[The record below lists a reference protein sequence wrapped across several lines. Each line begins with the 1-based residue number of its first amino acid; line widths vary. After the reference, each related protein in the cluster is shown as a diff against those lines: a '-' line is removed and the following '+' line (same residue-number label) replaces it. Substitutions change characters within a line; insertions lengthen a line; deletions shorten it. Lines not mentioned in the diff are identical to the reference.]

1 MQIWAGIREI
11 ISNMLGI
18 NTVSSI
24 LGTMYNLY
32 PLENNL
38 MMEAIEEWGLMYQDK
53 AEWLHEPDSGNPVY
67 IASLGLPAFISSEK
81 TRMALLE
88 FESEITAPKLV
99 KEEVN
104 PNYFPPTT
112 DKFGNVKVSGQSQTI
127 YKEETIGTTERAEY
141 MNEEYQRKVVGRLR
155 NQIEYGVAKGSM
167 IIKPYVRRV
176 KEQLVAGVEDENAP
190 DKYIMEFDFIQ
201 ADCFYPLAF
210 SEDVLTE
217 VAFVQTKEDKGV
229 TYTRLEH
236 HKLIG
241 NRVEITNKA
250 FMSNSNTL
258 VANITGANFGKEIS
272 LSSVPEWKDIP
283 EKAVVCN
290 VDRML
295 FGYFKMPMA
304 NTIDTKSP
312 MGMSVFGRARTL
324 IRDADMQYSRLLWEF
339 EGGQLAI
346 DIDRDAM
353 GFMNDTEGGT
363 HRVMSQLQNRLYR
376 QIDLGESDTY
386 KPFSPQLR
394 DSSLI
399 NGLNTI
405 LMKIEDVCELSH
417 GTLSDVAAEARTA
430 TEIKILRQRSY
441 SSVQEIQKAL
451 QRALDGVIYT
461 MDVYCTLY
469 NIVGDVVKDENG
481 KVDMKKLGRYEVSY
495 DWDDSIIV
503 DKDTELQKNM
513 QLLSAGLK
521 SKVEVR
527 SWSEGETKQQA
538 AEALERIARE
548 NQEAIERNMMVSS
561 QMGKQ
566 INGGND
572 KESSKT
578 GNETTKEGSDEEE
591 TKVVGQKPSQQEQMQ
606 NLSQNGTV

>member
-24 LGTMYNLY
+24 LGTMYNIA
-32 PLENNL
+32 PLESNL

-53 AEWLHEPDSGNPVY
+53 AEWLHEPTQGNPVY

-88 FESEITAPKLV
+88 FESEITAPKEV
-99 KEEVN
+99 KEVKNEA
-104 PNYFPPTT
+104 YFPPTT
-112 DKFGNVKVSGQSQTI
+112 DMFGNIKVSGQPQMK
-127 YKEETIGTTERAEY
+127 YEEKTIGPTERATY
-141 MNEEYQRKVVGRLR
+141 MNDEYQRKVVNRLR

-167 IIKPYVRRV
+167 IIKPYVRKV
-176 KEQLVAGVEDENAP
+176 KEQLIAGVEDPNAQ

-210 SEDVLTE
+210 SEDMLTE

-250 FMSNSNTL
+250 FESNTNTL
-258 VANITGANFGKEIS
+258 LSNVTGANFGKEIP
-272 LSSVPEWKDIP
+272 LATVYEWKDIP
-283 EKAVVCN
+283 PKASVVN

-324 IRDADMQYSRLLWEF
+324 IRDADKQYSRLLWEF
-339 EGGQLAI
+339 EGGELAI
-346 DIDRDAM
+346 DIDRDSLK
-353 GFMNDTEGGT
+353 FMKDEQGND
-363 HRVMSQLQNRLYR
+363 HRVMGTLQERLYR
-376 QIDLGESDTY
+376 PLDLGESDTY

-394 DSSLI
+394 DNSLI
-399 NGLNTI
+399 SGLNTI

-451 QRALDGVIYT
+451 QHALEDVVYT

-469 NIVGDVVKDENG
+469 NIVGDVSKKDG
-481 KVDMKKLGRYEVSY
+481 KVDVSKIGKY
-495 DWDDSIIV
+495 NISFNWDDSIIV
-503 DKDTELQKNM
+503 DKDTELQKNL

-527 SWSEGETKQQA
+527 AWAEGETEQQA
-538 AEALERIARE
+538 QDALEKISRE

-561 QMGKQ
+561 QMGQQVQK
-566 INGGND
+566 D
-572 KESSKT
+572 KA
-578 GNETTKEGSDEEE
+578 GQPNEGEPQQSEEQQDN
-591 TKVVGQKPSQQEQMQ
+591 TSQQQMMK
-606 NLSQNGTV
+606 NLSEQGQV

>member
-1 MQIWAGIREI
+1 MQLWAGIREI

-18 NTVSSI
+18 NSLSTV
-24 LGTMYNLY
+24 LGTMYDIA
-32 PLENNL
+32 PLESNAML
-38 MMEAIEEWGLMYQDK
+38 QAIEEWGLMYQDK
-53 AEWLHEPDSGNPVY
+53 AEWLHEPDAGNPTYV
-67 IASLGLPAFISSEK
+67 ASLGLPAFISSEK

-88 FESEITAPKLV
+88 FESEITAPKVV
-99 KEEVN
+99 KEEKN

-112 DKFGNVKVSGQSQTI
+112 DQFGNVQVSGQSQTI
-127 YKEETIGTTERAEY
+127 YTEETIGETARAEY
-141 MNEEYQRKVVGRLR
+141 MNEEYQRKVVARLR

-176 KEQLVAGVEDENAP
+176 KEQLVAGVEDPDAP

-210 SEDVLTE
+210 SEDMLTE
-217 VAFVQTKEDKGV
+217 VAFIQTKEDKGV

-236 HKLIG
+236 HKLVG
-241 NRVEITNKA
+241 NRVEISNKA
-250 FMSNSNTL
+250 FASNTNTL
-258 VANITGANFGKEIS
+258 ASNITGANFGKEVP
-272 LSSVPEWKDIP
+272 LSSVYEWKDIP
-283 EKAVVCN
+283 EKAMVCN

-312 MGMSVFGRARTL
+312 MGMSVFGRAKNL
-324 IRDADMQYSRLLWEF
+324 IKDADKQYSRLLWEF

-353 GFMNDTEGGT
+353 GFMKDGKGND
-363 HRVMSQLQNRLYR
+363 HRVMSQLQERLYR

-394 DSSLI
+394 DASLI

-451 QRALDGVIYT
+451 QRTLDDVIYA

-469 NIVGDVVKDENG
+469 NIVGDVVKDGDG
-481 KVDMKKLGRYEVSY
+481 KVDMQKLGRYEVSY

-513 QLLSAGLK
+513 QLLSAGLM

-527 SWSEGETKQQA
+527 SWAEGETKLQA
-538 AEALERIARE
+538 AEALERIAKE
-548 NQEAIERNMMVSS
+548 NQEAIERNMLVSS
-561 QMGKQ
+561 QMGQQVRSGNKT
-566 INGGND
+566 NGNGN
-572 KESSKT
+572 
-578 GNETTKEGSDEEE
+578 GNEEE
-591 TKVVGQKPSQQEQMQ
+591 TRVVGQKPSQQEQMQ

>member
-1 MQIWAGIREI
+1 MQIWAGIRER
-11 ISNMLGI
+11 ISKMLGI

-24 LGTMYNLY
+24 LGTMYNLH

-53 AEWLHEPDSGNPVY
+53 AEWLHEPAAGNPVY

-81 TRMALLE
+81 TRMTLLE
-88 FESEITAPKLV
+88 FESEITAPKEV
-99 KEEVN
+99 KEIEN
-104 PNYFPPTT
+104 PDYTPPTT
-112 DKFGNVKVSGQSQTI
+112 DAFGNIKVSGQPQTK
-127 YKEETIGTTERAEY
+127 YEEKTIGPTDRAEY
-141 MNEEYQRKVVGRLR
+141 MNSEYQRKVVGRLR

-167 IIKPYVRRV
+167 IIKPYVRKV
-176 KEQLVAGVEDENAP
+176 KEQLVAGVEDPDAP
-190 DKYIMEFDFIQ
+190 DKYVMDFDFIQ

-210 SEDVLTE
+210 SDDMITE

-250 FMSNSNTL
+250 FESNTNTL
-258 VANITGANFGKEIS
+258 LSNVTGANFGNEIP
-272 LSSVPEWKDIP
+272 LSTVYEWKDIP
-283 EKAVVCN
+283 PKASVVN

-312 MGMSVFGRARTL
+312 MGMSVFGRAKTL
-324 IRDADMQYSRLLWEF
+324 IRDADKQYSRLLWEF
-339 EGGQLAI
+339 EGGELAV
-346 DIDRDAM
+346 DIDRDALK
-353 GFMNDTEGGT
+353 FMKDEQGND
-363 HRVMSQLQNRLYR
+363 HRVMGTLQERLYR
-376 QIDLGESDTY
+376 PLDLGESDTY

-394 DSSLI
+394 DNSLI

-451 QRALDGVIYT
+451 QRALEDVIYT

-469 NIVGDVVKDENG
+469 NIVGDVKKDKNG
-481 KVDMKKLGRYEVSY
+481 KVDTDKMGRYAVSFN
-495 DWDDSIIV
+495 WDDSIII
-503 DKDTELQKNM
+503 DKDTELQK
-513 QLLSAGLK
+513 QLTLMNSGLK

-527 SWSEGETKQQA
+527 SWAEGETKQQA
-538 AEALERIARE
+538 ADALERIAKE

-561 QMGKQ
+561 QMGQ
-566 INGGND
+566 QVQND
-572 KESSKT
+572 KGGTKKT
-578 GNETTKEGSDEEE
+578 TDQQQGQEEQPPNS
-591 TKVVGQKPSQQEQMQ
+591 GSQQQMMK

>member
-1 MQIWAGIREI
+1 MQLWAGIREI

-18 NTVSSI
+18 STVSNI
-24 LGTMYNLY
+24 LGSMYNLV
-32 PLENNL
+32 PLENNA
-38 MMEAIEEWGLMYQDK
+38 MMKAIEEWGLMYQDK
-53 AEWLHEPDSGNPVY
+53 AEWLHEPDTGNPVY

-88 FESEITAPKLV
+88 FESEITAPKIL
-99 KEEVN
+99 KEEEN

-112 DKFGNVKVSGQSQTI
+112 DAFGNVKVSGQSQTI
-127 YKEETIGTTERAEY
+127 YKEETVGDTARAEY
-141 MNEEYQRKVVGRLR
+141 MNEEYQRKVVNRLR

-167 IIKPYVRRV
+167 IIKPYVRKV
-176 KEQLVAGVEDENAP
+176 KEQLVAGVEDPDAP

-210 SEDVLTE
+210 SDDTLTE
-217 VAFVQTKEDKGV
+217 VAFIQTKEDKGV

-236 HKLIG
+236 HKLVG

-250 FMSNSNTL
+250 FMSDTNTL
-258 VANITGANFGKEIS
+258 LNSITGANFGKEIP
-272 LSSVPEWKDIP
+272 LSTVYEWKDIP
-283 EKAVVCN
+283 QKAMVCN

-295 FGYFKMPMA
+295 FGYFKMPIA

-312 MGMSVFGRARTL
+312 MGMSVFGRARKL
-324 IRDADMQYSRLLWEF
+324 IKDADMQYSRLLWEF
-339 EGGQLAI
+339 EGGELAI

-353 GFMNDTEGGT
+353 NFAKGADGKD
-363 HRVMSQLQNRLYR
+363 HRVMSKLQQRLYR
-376 QIDLGESDTY
+376 EVDLGESDTY

-451 QRALDGVIYT
+451 QKALEDVIYT

-469 NIVGDVVKDENG
+469 NIVGDVNKDESG
-481 KVDMKKLGRYEVSY
+481 KIDVEKIGKYATSFN
-495 DWDDSIIV
+495 WDDSIIV

-527 SWSEGETKQQA
+527 SWAEGETKQQA
-538 AEALERIARE
+538 AEALERIAKE
-548 NQEAIERNMMVSS
+548 NQEAIERNMLVSS
-561 QMGKQ
+561 QMGQ
-566 INGGND
+566 QVRD
-572 KESSKT
+572 KSQT
-578 GNETTKEGSDEEE
+578 NPTEGEE

-606 NLSQNGTV
+606 NLSQQGTV

>member
-1 MQIWAGIREI
+1 MQLWAGIREI

-18 NTVSSI
+18 STVSNI
-24 LGTMYNLY
+24 LGSMYNLV
-32 PLENNL
+32 PLENNA
-38 MMEAIEEWGLMYQDK
+38 MMKAIEEWGLMYQDK
-53 AEWLHEPDSGNPVY
+53 AEWLHEPDTGNPVY

-88 FESEITAPKLV
+88 FESEITAPKIL
-99 KEEVN
+99 KEEEN

-112 DKFGNVKVSGQSQTI
+112 DAFGNVKVSGQSQTI
-127 YKEETIGTTERAEY
+127 YKEETVGDTARAEY
-141 MNEEYQRKVVGRLR
+141 MNEEYQRKVVNRLR

-167 IIKPYVRRV
+167 IIKPYVRKV
-176 KEQLVAGVEDENAP
+176 KEQLVAGVEDPDAP

-210 SEDVLTE
+210 SDDTLTE
-217 VAFVQTKEDKGV
+217 VAFIQTKEDKGV

-236 HKLIG
+236 HKLVG

-250 FMSNSNTL
+250 FMSDTNTL
-258 VANITGANFGKEIS
+258 LNSITGANFGKEIP
-272 LSSVPEWKDIP
+272 LSTVYEWKDIP
-283 EKAVVCN
+283 QKAMVCN

-295 FGYFKMPMA
+295 FGYFKMPIA

-312 MGMSVFGRARTL
+312 MGMSVFGRARKL
-324 IRDADMQYSRLLWEF
+324 IKDADMQYSRLLWEF
-339 EGGQLAI
+339 EGGELAI

-353 GFMNDTEGGT
+353 NFAKGADGKE
-363 HRVMSQLQNRLYR
+363 HRVMSKLQQRLYR
-376 QIDLGESDTY
+376 EVDLGESDTY

-451 QRALDGVIYT
+451 QKALEDVIYT

-469 NIVGDVVKDENG
+469 NIVGDVNKDESG
-481 KVDMKKLGRYEVSY
+481 KIDVEKIGKYATSFN
-495 DWDDSIIV
+495 WDDSIIV

-527 SWSEGETKQQA
+527 SWAEGETKQQA
-538 AEALERIARE
+538 AEALERIAKE
-548 NQEAIERNMMVSS
+548 NQEAIERNMLVSS
-561 QMGKQ
+561 QMGQ
-566 INGGND
+566 QVRD
-572 KESSKT
+572 KSQT
-578 GNETTKEGSDEEE
+578 NPTEGEE

-606 NLSQNGTV
+606 NLSQQGTV

>member
-1 MQIWAGIREI
+1 
-11 ISNMLGI
+11 MLGI
-18 NTVSSI
+18 NSLSTV
-24 LGTMYNLY
+24 LGTMYNIA
-32 PLENNL
+32 PLESNE
-38 MMEAIEEWGLMYQDK
+38 MMNAIEEWGLMYQDK

-88 FESEITAPKLV
+88 FESEITAPKVL
-99 KEEVN
+99 KEEAN

-112 DKFGNVKVSGQSQTI
+112 DEFGNVKVSGQSQTI
-127 YKEETIGTTERAEY
+127 YKEETIGETARAEY
-141 MNEEYQRKVVGRLR
+141 MNEEYQRKVVDRLR

-167 IIKPYVRRV
+167 IIKPYVRKV
-176 KEQLVAGVEDENAP
+176 KEQLVAGVEDPNAE

-210 SEDVLTE
+210 SEDMLTE
-217 VAFVQTKEDKGV
+217 VAFIQTKEDKGV

-236 HKLIG
+236 HKLVG
-241 NRVEITNKA
+241 NRVEISNKA
-250 FMSNSNTL
+250 FMSNTNTL
-258 VANITGANFGKEIS
+258 TSSITGANFGKEVP
-272 LSSVPEWKDIP
+272 LSSVYEWKDIP
-283 EKAVVCN
+283 EKAMVCN

-304 NTIDTKSP
+304 NTIDTRSP
-312 MGMSVFGRARTL
+312 MGMSVFGRAKKL

-353 GFMNDTEGGT
+353 GFMKDGKGGE

-451 QRALDGVIYT
+451 QKALDDVIYT

-469 NIVGDVVKDENG
+469 NIVGDVVKTDDG
-481 KVDMKKLGRYEVSY
+481 KVDMTKLGRYDVSY
-495 DWDDSIIV
+495 NWDDSIIV

-513 QLLSAGLK
+513 QLLTAGLK

-527 SWSEGETKQQA
+527 SWAEGETKQQA
-538 AEALERIARE
+538 AEALERIAKE
-548 NQEAIERNMMVSS
+548 NQEAIERNMLVSS

-566 INGGND
+566 INGGNGN
-572 KESSKT
+572 KT
-578 GNETTKEGSDEEE
+578 EGNDNEEE
-591 TKVVGQKPSQQEQMQ
+591 TKVIGQKPSQQEQMQ

>member
-1 MQIWAGIREI
+1 
-11 ISNMLGI
+11 MLGI
-18 NTVSSI
+18 NTLSTV
-24 LGTMYNLY
+24 LGTMYNIA
-32 PLENNL
+32 PLESSEML
-38 MMEAIEEWGLMYQDK
+38 KAIEEWGLMYQDK
-53 AEWLHEPDSGNPVY
+53 AEWLHEPDFGNPTYV
-67 IASLGLPAFISSEK
+67 ASLGLPAFISSEK

-88 FESEITAPKLV
+88 FESEITAPKVL
-99 KEEVN
+99 KEEKN

-112 DKFGNVKVSGQSQTI
+112 DQFGNVRVSGQSQTI
-127 YKEETIGTTERAEY
+127 YKEETIGETARAEY
-141 MNEEYQRKVVGRLR
+141 MNDEYQRKVVSRLR

-167 IIKPYVRRV
+167 IIKPYVRKV
-176 KEQLVAGVEDENAP
+176 KEQLVAGVEDPNAP

-210 SEDVLTE
+210 SEDMLTE
-217 VAFVQTKEDKGV
+217 VAFIQTKEDKGV

-236 HKLIG
+236 HKLVG

-250 FMSNSNTL
+250 FMSNTNTL
-258 VANITGANFGKEIS
+258 TSSITGANFGQEIP
-272 LSSVPEWKDIP
+272 LSTVYEWKDIP
-283 EKAVVCN
+283 AKAMVCN

-312 MGMSVFGRARTL
+312 MGMSVFGRAKTL

-353 GFMNDTEGGT
+353 GFMKDTKGGE
-363 HRVMSQLQNRLYR
+363 HRVMTQLQERLYR

-451 QRALDGVIYT
+451 QRALDDVIYT

-469 NIVGDVVKDENG
+469 NIVGDVVKTDDG
-481 KVDMKKLGRYEVSY
+481 KVDMAKLGRYDVSY
-495 DWDDSIIV
+495 NWDDSIIV

-527 SWSEGETKQQA
+527 SWAEGETKQQA
-538 AEALERIARE
+538 AEALERIAKE
-548 NQEAIERNMMVSS
+548 NQEAIERNMLVSS
-561 QMGKQ
+561 QMGQQVRGKSGS
-566 INGGND
+566 GG
-572 KESSKT
+572 E
-578 GNETTKEGSDEEE
+578 EEGE

>member
-1 MQIWAGIREI
+1 MQLWAGIREI

-18 NTVSSI
+18 NSLSTV
-24 LGTMYNLY
+24 LGTMYNIA
-32 PLENNL
+32 PLESNAML
-38 MMEAIEEWGLMYQDK
+38 QAIEEWGLMYQDK
-53 AEWLHEPDSGNPVY
+53 ADWLHEPDAGNPTYV
-67 IASLGLPAFISSEK
+67 ASLGLPAFISSEK

-88 FESEITAPKLV
+88 FESEITAPKVV
-99 KEEVN
+99 KEEKN

-112 DKFGNVKVSGQSQTI
+112 DQFGNVRVSGQSQTI
-127 YKEETIGTTERAEY
+127 YTEETIGETARAEY
-141 MNEEYQRKVVGRLR
+141 MNEEYQRKVVARLR

-176 KEQLVAGVEDENAP
+176 KEQLVAGVEDPDAP

-210 SEDVLTE
+210 SEDMLTE
-217 VAFVQTKEDKGV
+217 VAFIQTKEDKGV

-236 HKLIG
+236 HKLVG
-241 NRVEITNKA
+241 NRVEISNKA
-250 FMSNSNTL
+250 FMSNTNTL
-258 VANITGANFGKEIS
+258 ASNITGANFGKEVP
-272 LSSVPEWKDIP
+272 LSSVYEWKDIP
-283 EKAVVCN
+283 EKAMVCN

-312 MGMSVFGRARTL
+312 MGMSVFGRAKNL
-324 IRDADMQYSRLLWEF
+324 IKDADKQYSRLLWEF

-353 GFMNDTEGGT
+353 GFMKDGKGND
-363 HRVMSQLQNRLYR
+363 HRGMSQLQERLYR

-399 NGLNTI
+399 NGLNVI

-451 QRALDGVIYT
+451 QRALDDVIYA

-469 NIVGDVVKDENG
+469 NIVGDVVKDGDG
-481 KVDMKKLGRYEVSY
+481 KVDMQKLGRYEVSY
-495 DWDDSIIV
+495 DWDDSIVV

-513 QLLSAGLK
+513 QLLSAGLM

-527 SWSEGETKQQA
+527 SWAEGETKLQA
-538 AEALERIARE
+538 AEALERIAKE
-548 NQEAIERNMMVSS
+548 NQEAIERNMLVSS
-561 QMGKQ
+561 QMGQ
-566 INGGND
+566 QVRSGNASNGNGN
-572 KESSKT
+572 
-578 GNETTKEGSDEEE
+578 GNEEE
-591 TKVVGQKPSQQEQMQ
+591 TRVVGQKPSQQEQMQ

>member
-18 NTVSSI
+18 NSLSTV
-24 LGTMYNLY
+24 LGTMYDIA
-32 PLENNL
+32 PLESNAML
-38 MMEAIEEWGLMYQDK
+38 QAIEEWGLMYQDK
-53 AEWLHEPDSGNPVY
+53 AEWLHEPDAGNPTYV
-67 IASLGLPAFISSEK
+67 ASLGLPAFISSEK

-99 KEEVN
+99 KEEKN

-112 DKFGNVKVSGQSQTI
+112 DQFGNVRVSGQSQTI
-127 YKEETIGTTERAEY
+127 YTEETIGETARAEY
-141 MNEEYQRKVVGRLR
+141 MNDEYQRKVVGRLR

-176 KEQLVAGVEDENAP
+176 KEQLVAGVEDPDAP

-210 SEDVLTE
+210 SEDMLTE
-217 VAFVQTKEDKGV
+217 VAFIQTKADKGV

-236 HKLIG
+236 HKLVG
-241 NRVEITNKA
+241 NRVEISNKA
-250 FMSNSNTL
+250 FVSNTNTL
-258 VANITGANFGKEIS
+258 ASNITGANFGKEVP
-272 LSSVPEWKDIP
+272 LSSVYEWKDIP
-283 EKAVVCN
+283 EKAMVCN

-312 MGMSVFGRARTL
+312 MGMSVFGRAKNL
-324 IRDADMQYSRLLWEF
+324 IKDADMQYSRLLWEF

-353 GFMNDTEGGT
+353 GFLKDGKGND
-363 HRVMSQLQNRLYR
+363 HRVMSQLQDRLYR

-394 DSSLI
+394 DNSLI

-451 QRALDGVIYT
+451 QRALDDVIYT

-469 NIVGDVVKDENG
+469 NIVGDVVKDADG
-481 KVDMKKLGRYEVSY
+481 KVDMQKLGRYEVSY

-527 SWSEGETKQQA
+527 SWAEGETKQQA
-538 AEALERIARE
+538 AEALERIAKE
-548 NQEAIERNMMVSS
+548 NQEAIERNMLVSS
-561 QMGKQ
+561 QMGQ
-566 INGGND
+566 QVRGGN
-572 KESSKT
+572 KSN
-578 GNETTKEGSDEEE
+578 GNGNGNEEE
-591 TKVVGQKPSQQEQMQ
+591 TRVVGQKPSQQEQMQ

>member
-24 LGTMYNLY
+24 LGTMYNLH

-53 AEWLHEPDSGNPVY
+53 AEWLHEPDAGNPTYV
-67 IASLGLPAFISSEK
+67 ASLGLPAFISSEK

-99 KEEVN
+99 KEEKN

-112 DKFGNVKVSGQSQTI
+112 DQFGNVRVSGQSQTI
-127 YKEETIGTTERAEY
+127 YTEETIGETARAEY
-141 MNEEYQRKVVGRLR
+141 MNDEYQRKVVGRLR

-176 KEQLVAGVEDENAP
+176 KEQLVAGVEDPDAP

-210 SEDVLTE
+210 SEDMLTE
-217 VAFVQTKEDKGV
+217 VAFIQTKEDKGV

-236 HKLIG
+236 HKLVG

-250 FMSNSNTL
+250 FESNTNTL
-258 VANITGANFGKEIS
+258 LSNITGANFGKEIP
-272 LSSVPEWKDIP
+272 LTTVYEWKDIP
-283 EKAVVCN
+283 PKAMVCN

-312 MGMSVFGRARTL
+312 MGMSVFGRAKNL
-324 IRDADMQYSRLLWEF
+324 IKDADMQYSRLLWEF

-353 GFMNDTEGGT
+353 GFLKDGKGND
-363 HRVMSQLQNRLYR
+363 HRVMSQLQDRLYR

-394 DSSLI
+394 DNSLI

-451 QRALDGVIYT
+451 QRALDDVIYT

-469 NIVGDVVKDENG
+469 NIVGDVVKDADG
-481 KVDMKKLGRYEVSY
+481 KVDMQKLGRYAVSY

-513 QLLSAGLK
+513 QLLNAGLK

-527 SWSEGETKQQA
+527 SWAEGETKQQA
-538 AEALERIARE
+538 AEALERIAKE
-548 NQEAIERNMMVSS
+548 NQEAIERNMLVSS
-561 QMGKQ
+561 QMGQ
-566 INGGND
+566 QVRGGN
-572 KESSKT
+572 KSNQNSI
-578 GNETTKEGSDEEE
+578 GNEEE
-591 TKVVGQKPSQQEQMQ
+591 TRVIGQKPSQQEQMQ

>member
-1 MQIWAGIREI
+1 
-11 ISNMLGI
+11 MLGI
-18 NTVSSI
+18 NSLSTV
-24 LGTMYNLY
+24 LGTMYNIA
-32 PLENNL
+32 PLESNAML
-38 MMEAIEEWGLMYQDK
+38 QAIEEWGLMYQDK
-53 AEWLHEPDSGNPVY
+53 AEWLHEPDAGNPVY
-67 IASLGLPAFISSEK
+67 VASLGLPAFISSEK

-99 KEEVN
+99 KEEKN

-112 DKFGNVKVSGQSQTI
+112 DQFGNIRVSGQSQTI
-127 YKEETIGTTERAEY
+127 YKEETIGETARAEY
-141 MNEEYQRKVVGRLR
+141 MNEEYQRKVVDRLR

-176 KEQLVAGVEDENAP
+176 KEQLVAGVEDSDAP

-210 SEDVLTE
+210 SEDMLTE
-217 VAFVQTKEDKGV
+217 VAFIQTKEDKGT

-236 HKLIG
+236 HKLVG
-241 NRVEITNKA
+241 NRVEISNKA
-250 FMSNSNTL
+250 FMSNTNVLSS
-258 VANITGANFGKEIS
+258 NITGANFGKEVP
-272 LSSVPEWKDIP
+272 LSTVYEWKDIP
-283 EKAVVCN
+283 EKAMVCN

-312 MGMSVFGRARTL
+312 MGMSVFGRAKNL
-324 IRDADMQYSRLLWEF
+324 IKDADMQYSRLLWEF

-353 GFMNDTEGGT
+353 GFMKDGKGND
-363 HRVMSQLQNRLYR
+363 HRVMSQLQDRLYR

-399 NGLNTI
+399 NGLNVI

-451 QRALDGVIYT
+451 QRALDDVIYT

-469 NIVGDVVKDENG
+469 NIVGDVVKDVDG
-481 KVDMKKLGRYEVSY
+481 KVDMQKLGRYEVSY
-495 DWDDSIIV
+495 NWDDSIIV

-513 QLLSAGLK
+513 QLLTAGLK

-527 SWSEGETKQQA
+527 SWAEGETKQQA
-538 AEALERIARE
+538 AEALERIAKE
-548 NQEAIERNMMVSS
+548 NQEAIERNMLVSS
-561 QMGKQ
+561 QMGQQVRSK
-566 INGGND
+566 NGGGN
-572 KESSKT
+572 KT
-578 GNETTKEGSDEEE
+578 DEGGNEEE
-591 TKVVGQKPSQQEQMQ
+591 TRVVGQKPSQQEQMQ

>member
-1 MQIWAGIREI
+1 
-11 ISNMLGI
+11 MLGI
-18 NTVSSI
+18 NTLSTV
-24 LGTMYNLY
+24 LGTLYNIA
-32 PLENNL
+32 PLESSEML
-38 MMEAIEEWGLMYQDK
+38 KAIEEWGLMYQDK
-53 AEWLHEPDSGNPVY
+53 AEWLHEPDFGNPTYV
-67 IASLGLPAFISSEK
+67 ASLGLPAFISSEK

-88 FESEITAPKLV
+88 FESEITAPKVL
-99 KEEVN
+99 KEEKN

-112 DKFGNVKVSGQSQTI
+112 DQFGNIRVSGQSQTI
-127 YKEETIGTTERAEY
+127 YKEETIGETARAEY
-141 MNEEYQRKVVGRLR
+141 MNNEYQRKVVSRLR

-167 IIKPYVRRV
+167 IIKPYVRKV
-176 KEQLVAGVEDENAP
+176 KEQLVAGVEDADAP

-210 SEDVLTE
+210 SDDMLTE
-217 VAFVQTKEDKGV
+217 VAFIQTKEDKGV

-236 HKLIG
+236 HKLVG

-250 FMSNSNTL
+250 FMSNTNSLTS
-258 VANITGANFGKEIS
+258 NITGANFGQEVP
-272 LSSVPEWKDIP
+272 LSSVYEWKDIP
-283 EKAVVCN
+283 PKAMVFN

-312 MGMSVFGRARTL
+312 MGMSVFGRAKTL

-353 GFMNDTEGGT
+353 GFMKDTKGGE
-363 HRVMSQLQNRLYR
+363 HRVMTQLQERLYR

-394 DSSLI
+394 DNSLI

-451 QRALDGVIYT
+451 QRALDDVIYT

-481 KVDMKKLGRYEVSY
+481 KVDMEKLGRYDVSY
-495 DWDDSIIV
+495 NWDDSIIV
-503 DKDTELQKNM
+503 DKDTELQRNM

-527 SWSEGETKQQA
+527 SWAEGETKQQA
-538 AEALERIARE
+538 AEALERIAKE
-548 NQEAIERNMMVSS
+548 NQEAIERNMLVSS
-561 QMGKQ
+561 QMGQ
-566 INGGND
+566 QVRD
-572 KESSKT
+572 KSGSGESK
-578 GNETTKEGSDEEE
+578 EEE

-606 NLSQNGTV
+606 AMSQQGTV